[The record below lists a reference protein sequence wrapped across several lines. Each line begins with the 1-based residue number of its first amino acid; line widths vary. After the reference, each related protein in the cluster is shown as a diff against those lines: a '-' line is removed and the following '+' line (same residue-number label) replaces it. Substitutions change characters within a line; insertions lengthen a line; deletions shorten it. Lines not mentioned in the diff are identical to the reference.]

1 MTPKSRRVLRL
12 PQVIAKVGMG
22 RDSVYRGGH
31 EGWFPKPVKLSERA
45 SGWFEDELDDFLA
58 KRAAERDAQASV

>member
-12 PQVIAKVGMG
+12 PATEAKSGLK
-22 RDSVYRGGH
+22 RDSIYRGAR

-45 SGWFEDELDDFLA
+45 SGWFEDEIDAFLA
-58 KRAAERDAQASV
+58 KRAAERDAQTAA